1 MEAEADRL
9 GNEGGV
15 LSQALPIDSITL
27 WRTPVEDKTLKS
39 WKLLEEFPFKKH

>member
-1 MEAEADRL
+1 MEAEAERL
-9 GNEGGV
+9 GNEKGI

-39 WKLLEEFPFKKH
+39 WEMLKEFPLKNH